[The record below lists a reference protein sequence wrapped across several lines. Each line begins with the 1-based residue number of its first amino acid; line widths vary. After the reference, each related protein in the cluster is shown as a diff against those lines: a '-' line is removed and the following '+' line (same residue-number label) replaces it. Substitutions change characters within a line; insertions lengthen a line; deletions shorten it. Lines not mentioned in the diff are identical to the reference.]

1 MKLRNFW
8 ADVRMFLTH
17 FNKFLLILKKKFKLL
32 NQILQNILAKL
43 FIAIIKKNNIIVI
56 FKFFV
61 KKILESLSKKL
72 EISAKIL
79 KIRKIISN
87 NFELFV

>member
-43 FIAIIKKNNIIVI
+43 FIAIKKNNIIVI

-79 KIRKIISN
+79 KIKKIISK